1 MRGYVL
7 RRLFQGIV
15 LLVVVSAVIFAIVH
29 SAPGGPA
36 LLIHPDMDPTQ
47 VKAMERQLG
56 LDDPI
61 PVQYARWI
69 GNAVRGNLGKSYQH
83 SLPTLELLAER
94 LPNTLLLSGVA
105 LVLAVLLAV
114 PLGTISAVYRYSYL
128 DYAATVT
135 AFAGV
140 SIPVFW
146 LAILLI
152 IVFSVTLGWLPS
164 AGMRTIGVPASAGDL
179 LRHLLCRA
187 SCSPRSRSPSSC
199 ATCARAWSTC
209 SPRTT
214 CAPRAPRGCRRSRCS
229 CRHALR
235 NALIPMVT
243 VLGVL
248 TPRLLGGA
256 VITETSSRWPGLGRL
271 AVEAAITRDYP
282 VIMGATLLVSSL
294 RDPVQPDHRSPLRR
308 DRPADRAPASAV
320 RIWKCRGND

>member
-1 MRGYVL
+1 VRGYVL

-164 AGMRTIGVPASAGDL
+164 AGMRTVGVPASAGDL
-179 LRHLLCRA
+179 LRHLLMPSLVLATFPLAQLMRYV
-187 SCSPRSRSPSSC
+187 RSSMVDVLAQDYVR
-199 ATCARAWSTC
+199 TARAKGLSET
-209 SPRTT
+209 
-214 CAPRAPRGCRRSRCS
+214 AML

-243 VLGVL
+243 VLGVM

-256 VITETSSRWPGLGRL
+256 VITETVFAWPGLGRL
-271 AVEAAITRDYP
+271 AVEAAISRDYP

-294 RDPVQPDHRSPLRR
+294 VILSNLITDLLYVVIDPRIALR
-308 DRPADRAPASAV
+308 
-320 RIWKCRGND
+320 

>member
-7 RRLFQGIV
+7 RRLFQGLV
-15 LLVVVSAVIFAIVH
+15 LLVVVSAAIFTIVH
-29 SAPGGPA
+29 AAPGGPA

-105 LVLAVLLAV
+105 LALAVLLAI

-164 AGMRTIGVPASAGDL
+164 AGMRTVGVEASAGDL
-179 LRHLLCRA
+179 LRHLLMPSLVLATFPLAQLMRYV
-187 SCSPRSRSPSSC
+187 RSSMVDVLAQDYVR
-199 ATCARAWSTC
+199 TARAKGLSEAAMLT
-209 SPRTT
+209 
-214 CAPRAPRGCRRSRCS
+214 
-229 CRHALR
+229 RHALR

-256 VITETSSRWPGLGRL
+256 VITETVFAWPGLGRL

-282 VIMGATLLVSSL
+282 VIMGATLAIGSCVILVNL
-294 RDPVQPDHRSPLRR
+294 LTDITYAAVDP
-308 DRPADRAPASAV
+308 
-320 RIWKCRGND
+320 RIQVA

>member
-1 MRGYVL
+1 VRGYIL

-29 SAPGGPA
+29 AAPGGPA

-105 LVLAVLLAV
+105 LAVAVLLAV

-146 LAILLI
+146 LAILVI

-164 AGMRTIGVPASAGDL
+164 AGMRTVGVPASTGDL
-179 LRHLLCRA
+179 LRHLLMPSLVLATFPLAQLMRYV
-187 SCSPRSRSPSSC
+187 RSSMVDVLAQDYVR
-199 ATCARAWSTC
+199 TARAKGLSEAAMLT
-209 SPRTT
+209 
-214 CAPRAPRGCRRSRCS
+214 
-229 CRHALR
+229 RHALR

-256 VITETSSRWPGLGRL
+256 VITETVFAWPGLGRL

-282 VIMGATLLVSSL
+282 VIMGATLLVSGLVILSNLITDLLYVVIDPRIAL
-294 RDPVQPDHRSPLRR
+294 R
-308 DRPADRAPASAV
+308 
-320 RIWKCRGND
+320 

>member
-1 MRGYVL
+1 VRGYVL
-7 RRLFQGIV
+7 RRLFQGVV

-69 GNAVRGNLGKSYQH
+69 GNAVRGNLGTSYQH

-105 LVLAVLLAV
+105 LALAVLLAI

-164 AGMRTIGVPASAGDL
+164 AGMRTVGAPASAGDL
-179 LRHLLCRA
+179 LRHLLMPSLVLATFPLAQLMRYV
-187 SCSPRSRSPSSC
+187 RSSMVDVLAQDYVR
-199 ATCARAWSTC
+199 TARAKGLSET
-209 SPRTT
+209 
-214 CAPRAPRGCRRSRCS
+214 AML

-256 VITETSSRWPGLGRL
+256 VITETVFAWPGLGRL
-271 AVEAAITRDYP
+271 AVEAAIARDYP

-294 RDPVQPDHRSPLRR
+294 VILSNLITDLLYVVIDPRIALR
-308 DRPADRAPASAV
+308 
-320 RIWKCRGND
+320 